1 MRIRSLVMILL
12 MSATPAFAAEK
23 AAEKPAAHG
32 AEKPEK
38 ESGAPGTNVDMPFL
52 MAPMLDAKGDLA
64 GYAYLSSRVTATS
77 PAATAQV
84 RDKIAFIQDEFLRDV
99 NRTRITKPD
108 DPATLD
114 MPGIQARLL
123 ADAKKVMGAGAIA
136 SLTLVQAQIA
146 PLHPQETQAQRP
158 PETPAPPEL
167 PAAEPAKAQASP
179 AHPAN
184 GAESSKNPP
193 GIPKK

>member
-1 MRIRSLVMILL
+1 MRIRSLATILL
-12 MSATPAFAAEK
+12 MSATPAFAAEH

-32 AEKPEK
+32 EK

-77 PAATAQV
+77 PAATAKV
-84 RDKIAFIQDEFLRDV
+84 REKIAFIQDEFLRDV

-123 ADAKKVMGAGAIA
+123 ADAKRVMGAGAIA

-146 PLHPQETQAQRP
+146 PLRPQETQAQRP
-158 PETPAPPEL
+158 PQTPPPE
-167 PAAEPAKAQASP
+167 PEPAKAQASP
-179 AHPAN
+179 AH
-184 GAESSKNPP
+184 AEKAPDLDKKAAP
-193 GIPKK
+193 TPKK

>member
-1 MRIRSLVMILL
+1 MRIRSLALILL
-12 MSATPAFAAEK
+12 ISSTSAFAAEK
-23 AAEKPAAHG
+23 AAERTAAHG
-32 AEKPEK
+32 GEKSEK

-52 MAPMLDAKGDLA
+52 MAPMFDAKGDLA

-77 PAATAQV
+77 PAATAKV
-84 RDKIAFIQDEFLRDV
+84 REKIAFIQDAFLRDV
-99 NRTRITKPD
+99 NGARITRPD

-158 PETPAPPEL
+158 PETPPPE
-167 PAAEPAKAQASP
+167 PEPAKAQASP
-179 AHPAN
+179 AH
-184 GAESSKNPP
+184 AEKAPDLDKKAAP
-193 GIPKK
+193 TPKK